1 LLTAVVVGGHQHAAE
16 DHNKDDKAL
25 LVLEIETDVNSGSKD
40 KRSPQHVSSQAE
52 YGVSPGQFVVRTG
65 SPTEGSQPDV
75 PPEYLSLLQQQGDG
89 AQPPS
94 QPVLQQLLVARY
106 STD

>member
-1 LLTAVVVGGHQHAAE
+1 LLTAVVVGGHQDAAE
-16 DHNKDDKAL
+16 DHKKDDKAL

-40 KRSPQHVSSQAE
+40 KRSPQQAE

-65 SPTEGSQPDV
+65 SPIEGPQPDV

-89 AQPPS
+89 GQPPS